1 MERQTCKRLPMKKF
15 ILFII
20 CAGFFMSASA
30 QARVSVGVSFGSP
43 VYGGIRPIYYAP
55 PAVVVA
61 PRRVVYARPYH
72 PRRVVVVP
80 APRGRAYCYG
90 RRY

>member
-1 MERQTCKRLPMKKF
+1 MGRQTSKRLPMKKF
-15 ILFII
+15 ILFVI
-20 CAGFFMSASA
+20 CAGFLMTANA

-43 VYGGIRPIYYAP
+43 VFGMRPMYVAP
-55 PAVVVA
+55 RPVVVA
-61 PRRVVYARPYH
+61 PHRVVYARSYH

-80 APRGRAYCYG
+80 APRGRAQCYG

>member
-1 MERQTCKRLPMKKF
+1 MT
-15 ILFII
+15 
-20 CAGFFMSASA
+20 ASA

-43 VYGGIRPIYYAP
+43 VFGMRPMYYAP
-55 PAVVVA
+55 PVVVA

-80 APRGRAYCYG
+80 APRGRAQCYG

>member
-1 MERQTCKRLPMKKF
+1 MKKF
-15 ILFII
+15 ILFVI
-20 CAGFFMSASA
+20 CAGFFMTASA
-30 QARVSVGVSFGSP
+30 QARVGVGVSFGSP
-43 VYGGIRPIYYAP
+43 VYGMRPMYYAP
-55 PAVVVA
+55 RPVVVA

-80 APRGRAYCYG
+80 APRGRAQCYG

>member
-1 MERQTCKRLPMKKF
+1 MKKF

-20 CAGFFMSASA
+20 CAGFFMTASA

-43 VYGGIRPIYYAP
+43 VFGMRPMYYAP
-55 PAVVVA
+55 PVVVA

-80 APRGRAYCYG
+80 APRGRAQCYG